1 MHSGDCWA
9 RTEMVNVSPGVEE
22 RNSSSF
28 QRNVIIDNL
37 PIVLTFRHS
46 IEEFSGQS
54 RFHVFLLLLLLVFFF
69 QNTWKISIWK
79 KKERGWRKFRLTT
92 ACDYHFR
99 LEFFYESAT
108 VILRPWVLVRPRE
121 LNTRP
126 PALQSSALPIE
137 LQNTRLYFTGKRWW
151 KRGWRYG
158 CTGRI
163 LVRKRSPS
171 GHLTRLFL
179 FQGFLRF
186 CRWKSDGSVSYLIK

>member
-9 RTEMVNVSPGVEE
+9 RTEIVRVSPGVVE
-22 RNSSSF
+22 R
-28 QRNVIIDNL
+28 RNVIIDNL
-37 PIVLTFRHS
+37 PIVLTSRHS
-46 IEEFSGQS
+46 IEESSGQS
-54 RFHVFLLLLLLVFFF
+54 RFHVFSLLLLLLLFFF
-69 QNTWKISIWK
+69 FCRIPERSRFGK

-171 GHLTRLFL
+171 GHLTRLFR

-186 CRWKSDGSVSYLIK
+186 CWWKSDGSVSYLIK

>member
-9 RTEMVNVSPGVEE
+9 RTEIVRVSPGVGE
-22 RNSSSF
+22 R
-28 QRNVIIDNL
+28 RNVIIDNL
-37 PIVLTFRHS
+37 PIVLTSRHS
-46 IEEFSGQS
+46 IEESSGQS
-54 RFHVFLLLLLLVFFF
+54 RFHVFSLLLLLFFF
-69 QNTWKISIWK
+69 FFAEYLKDLDLEK

-108 VILRPWVLVRPRE
+108 VILRPWILVRPRE

-171 GHLTRLFL
+171 GHLTRLFR